1 MKRITIFIVLL
12 VLSIIQTAA
21 QDASTQGTI
30 TLSHQGRTTDF
41 AYNKMVDAVETAI
54 DGDTIYLSTG
64 NFEGDFILN
73 KQITFIWVVSY
84 NSKSS

>member
-54 DGDTIYLSTG
+54 DGDTIYFQGIFKRKRLIFMLILSL
-64 NFEGDFILN
+64 I
-73 KQITFIWVVSY
+73 
-84 NSKSS
+84 SK